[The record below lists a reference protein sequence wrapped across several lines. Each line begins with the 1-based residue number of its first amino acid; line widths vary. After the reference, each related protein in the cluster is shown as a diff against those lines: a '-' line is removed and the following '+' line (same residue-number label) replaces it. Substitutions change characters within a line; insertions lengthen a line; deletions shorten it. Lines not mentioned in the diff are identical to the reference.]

1 MSSYSKTINDLI
13 KKNISISI
21 AESFT
26 GGQIIKTLTDIPGI
40 SKVFNMGLVTYS
52 NESKKLLLGISFS
65 IINKYGA
72 VSEEVSKLMSKNLS
86 KISKSD
92 LSISTTGI
100 AGPSGATKNK
110 PIGLI
115 FITFTFK
122 KKTYTFKKKLYGSR
136 SKIQKDAV
144 DLCFKEIKKLI

>member
-72 VSEEVSKLMSKNLS
+72 VSDEVSKLMSKNLS

-115 FITFTFK
+115 FITFTYK
-122 KKTYTFKKKLYGSR
+122 KKSYTFKKKLYGSR